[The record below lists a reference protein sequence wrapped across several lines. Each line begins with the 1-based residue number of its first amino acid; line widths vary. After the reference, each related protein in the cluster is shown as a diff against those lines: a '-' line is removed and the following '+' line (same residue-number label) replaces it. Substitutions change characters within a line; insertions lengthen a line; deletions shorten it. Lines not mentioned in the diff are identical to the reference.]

1 MDDIIAQSHKADW
14 KPKMKRLG
22 LINMKYLAIK
32 LGSRYGAQDPFYMDH
47 LAEMSNLSN
56 GQRTIK
62 EIARIVGYEI
72 GPMDLELAVAMF
84 EELERLGFLTF
95 E

>member
-1 MDDIIAQSHKADW
+1 MNGIVTGSHKVEW
-14 KPKMKRLG
+14 KPKMKRPG
-22 LINMKYLAIK
+22 VINMKFLAIT
-32 LGSRYGAQDPFYMDH
+32 LGSRYGDQDPFYMDH

-56 GQRTIK
+56 GQRTIR

-72 GPMDLELAVAMF
+72 APLDLDLAVAMF
-84 EELERLGFLTF
+84 EDLEDLGFLTF